1 MEPTEIESSKIIR
14 GGLIGGLGVILVIVF
29 FMSWTDINPGEEG
42 FIYRPYGGGIDQET
56 YYSEGTYLIA
66 PWNEMITYNTLQQ
79 SREYSSKV
87 MEKNGMEI
95 GIDVTINYNPMKGG
109 TARLHLKHGKS
120 YESSYIDAKVRGV
133 IKDVIGRYEYEEIY
147 STKRESLETEMD
159 NMFESEFPDNFIT
172 YNFCEIADVN
182 LPENVKT
189 AITEK
194 ETQKQRNQKAKEL
207 EQEQVYLANAE
218 VQKAEGEK
226 KAAILR
232 AEGKAEE
239 IRLVQSQLAK
249 SPNYVELVKWKGYAE
264 GKGSPYGEN
273 NVFGAGTSVLK
284 GFK

>member
-14 GGLIGGLGVILVIVF
+14 GGLIGGLGIILVIVF

-207 EQEQVYLANAE
+207 ELEQVYLANAE

-249 SPNYVELVKWKGYAE
+249 SPNYVELVKWKGYSE

-273 NVFGAGTSVLK
+273 NVFGAGTSVIKGLK
-284 GFK
+284 

>member
-56 YYSEGTYLIA
+56 YYTEGTYLIA

-273 NVFGAGTSVLK
+273 NVFGAGTSVIKGLK
-284 GFK
+284 

>member
-56 YYSEGTYLIA
+56 YYTEGTYLIA

-194 ETQKQRNQKAKEL
+194 ETQKKRNQKAKEL

-273 NVFGAGTSVLK
+273 NVFGAGTSVIKGLK
-284 GFK
+284 

>member
-56 YYSEGTYLIA
+56 YYTEGTYLIA

-239 IRLVQSQLAK
+239 IRLVQSQLAVRK
-249 SPNYVELVKWKGYAE
+249 R
-264 GKGSPYGEN
+264 
-273 NVFGAGTSVLK
+273 
-284 GFK
+284 

>member
-232 AEGKAEE
+232 AEGKAEK

-273 NVFGAGTSVLK
+273 NVFGGGTSVIKGLK
-284 GFK
+284 